1 MKVKLVQDSIIFIS
15 DLKKTE
21 YEEAMK
27 FVPSA
32 CTLTV
37 KNEETKKATPVCAL
51 AYATEGSVSENGI
64 VFDSVTD
71 DGYMCKTLVATAG
84 FDTALSAEDKEKAV
98 AESFAGVILKMNDLE
113 AQIKNALAENANKI
127 AAAKSAIKT
136 VNI

>member
-15 DLKKTE
+15 GLKKTE

-113 AQIKNALAENANKI
+113 AQVKNALAENANKI

>member
-15 DLKKTE
+15 GLKKTE

-37 KNEETKKATPVCAL
+37 KNEATKTITPVCAL
-51 AYATEGSVSENGI
+51 AYAAEGSVSDNGI

-71 DGYMCKTLVATAG
+71 EGYMCKTLVATLG
-84 FDTALSAEDKEKAV
+84 FDPALSAEDKEKV
-98 AESFAGVILKMNDLE
+98 IAERFAGVILKMNDLE
-113 AQIKNALAENANKI
+113 AQVKDALAENADKI
-127 AAAKSAIKT
+127 AAAKSAIET

>member
-1 MKVKLVQDSIIFIS
+1 MKIKLVQDSIIFIS
-15 DLKKTE
+15 GLKKTE

-113 AQIKNALAENANKI
+113 AQVKDALTENADKI
-127 AAAKSAIKT
+127 AAAKQAIET

>member
-1 MKVKLVQDSIIFIS
+1 MKIKLVQDSIIFIS
-15 DLKKTE
+15 GLKKTE

-64 VFDSVTD
+64 VFDSITD

-84 FDTALSAEDKEKAV
+84 FDPALSAEDKEKAV

-113 AQIKNALAENANKI
+113 AQVQDALAENADKI
-127 AAAKSAIKT
+127 AAAKQAIET

>member
-1 MKVKLVQDSIIFIS
+1 MKIKLVQDSIIFIS
-15 DLKKTE
+15 GLKKTE

-32 CTLTV
+32 CTLNI
-37 KNEETKKATPVCAL
+37 KNEETKKVTPVCAL
-51 AYATEGSVSENGI
+51 AYAAEGSVSENGI

-71 DGYMCKTLVATAG
+71 DGYMCKTLVATTG
-84 FDTALSAEDKEKAV
+84 FDPALSAEDKKKAV

-113 AQIKNALAENANKI
+113 AQVKDALAENADKI
-127 AAAKSAIKT
+127 AAAKSAIET